1 MLQVM
6 AEESKKIFALKQI
19 RLEGRDEEAASG
31 FIDEITL
38 LQRLRGN
45 SNIIQLID
53 AEVSNYTSRRCHCLM
68 YAGCGDP
75 QVKVYTMELSPPWVL

>member
-1 MLQVM
+1 MIARFEMHGVLQVM

-53 AEVSNYTSRRCHCLM
+53 AEVSKSFVFIFNGPVWT
-68 YAGCGDP
+68 
-75 QVKVYTMELSPPWVL
+75 

>member
-1 MLQVM
+1 M
-6 AEESKKIFALKQI
+6 AEDSKKIFALKQI

-53 AEVSNYTSRRCHCLM
+53 AEVSNSSSS
-68 YAGCGDP
+68 
-75 QVKVYTMELSPPWVL
+75 ELLIHNESKPISFQKSTE

>member
-1 MLQVM
+1 M
-6 AEESKKIFALKQI
+6 AEDSKKIFALKQI

-53 AEVSNYTSRRCHCLM
+53 AEVSKLPFCFSTFRRTTF
-68 YAGCGDP
+68 AI
-75 QVKVYTMELSPPWVL
+75 